1 MNNGIFVFFHFN
13 LLLKMDMEWN
23 NNWVHGNFL
32 NVILLMMTSKPQK
45 LARRVFKFG
54 SLCTY

>member
-1 MNNGIFVFFHFN
+1 MNDGIFVFFHFN

-32 NVILLMMTSKPQK
+32 NVILLMMTSKTQK
-45 LARRVFKFG
+45 LARRVFKIG